1 MDISQIKPQ
10 ILEKLK
16 KSIIKYKILEKMNN
30 DQNEFNNFIKQLEDN
45 IIPIDRD
52 FLIITLIAKILS
64 RPIFVISALPEH
76 KNYQLIKYENQIQK
90 PPIILGA
97 QEKK

>member
-16 KSIIKYKILEKMNN
+16 KSIIKYKILEKM
-30 DQNEFNNFIKQLEDN
+30 N